1 MPEPS
6 EPVERRSRAWRP
18 ETVAARA
25 GHDRPP
31 VEERPVSPPIYQTAV
46 FEFDDLAHLA
56 RVEAE
61 QGAGP
66 PRSFSYSREANP
78 TVATLERS
86 VAALEGAEDAWAA
99 ASGMGVIFTTL
110 WALLHPGDH
119 VVLPEEVY
127 GGTYRAVA
135 EELARFGVS
144 FTQVDVCDPAAVRQA
159 LRPCTRV
166 VLVETI
172 SNPLMRVPDLH
183 ALADIVREHGRCRLV
198 VDNTFATPILCRPLA
213 LGADLVVESA
223 TKFMG
228 GHGDVSLG
236 VVAGP
241 AELISQVRR
250 KGMVLGATAGPFE
263 AWLVL
268 RGLQTLALRVQRQS
282 ANALELARRL
292 SAHPAV
298 ERVHYPG
305 LEPADGPATRVLS
318 GGFGAMLSF
327 VLRDAS
333 PASEPQPPVPPV
345 VERFVKALE
354 MVRLVPSL
362 GEVCTT
368 LSHPASTS
376 HRAIPPE
383 RRRRLGIVDRLVRL
397 SVGAEAVDDIWQDL
411 ERALAQ
417 TV

>member
-1 MPEPS
+1 M
-6 EPVERRSRAWRP
+6 
-18 ETVAARA
+18 
-25 GHDRPP
+25 
-31 VEERPVSPPIYQTAV
+31 
-46 FEFDDLAHLA
+46 
-56 RVEAE
+56 
-61 QGAGP
+61 
-66 PRSFSYSREANP
+66 
-78 TVATLERS
+78 
-86 VAALEGAEDAWAA
+86 
-99 ASGMGVIFTTL
+99 
-110 WALLHPGDH
+110 
-119 VVLPEEVY
+119 
-127 GGTYRAVA
+127 
-135 EELARFGVS
+135 
-144 FTQVDVCDPAAVRQA
+144 
-159 LRPCTRV
+159 
-166 VLVETI
+166 
-172 SNPLMRVPDLH
+172 
-183 ALADIVREHGRCRLV
+183 
-198 VDNTFATPILCRPLA
+198 
-213 LGADLVVESA
+213 
-223 TKFMG
+223 
-228 GHGDVSLG
+228 
-236 VVAGP
+236 
-241 AELISQVRR
+241 
-250 KGMVLGATAGPFE
+250 LGATAGPFE

-327 VLRDAS
+327 VLREAS
-333 PASEPQPPVPPV
+333 PASESQPPVPPV